1 MPVGPVNGHQNSMPD
16 ARGDIARRE
25 PAKRGADPVN
35 DELEVGFSSDFETRW
50 HRYELAGRVVL
61 GAVVLA
67 GLAGLLGS
75 GPLSHHRMR
84 LPTGSLAAVDFEP
97 IARFG
102 TPTQITFHI
111 RPEAGVPAQE
121 GHSLDLRL
129 SSIFVEPFGLQG
141 IHPAGREER
150 AAGGDLVVT
159 VLTANGAS
167 DPLVRV
173 TGKPSQIGPI
183 TLTASVGD
191 EPPVQFT
198 QYVLP

>member
-1 MPVGPVNGHQNSMPD
+1 MLRCSGGQASWLKTDLPGSGTGVCAVCCRWSVNMPVGPVNGHQNSMPD

-67 GLAGLLGS
+67 GLAG
-75 GPLSHHRMR
+75 
-84 LPTGSLAAVDFEP
+84 
-97 IARFG
+97 
-102 TPTQITFHI
+102 QITFHI